1 MIKQYCVLR
10 YLGCNLGKTR
20 TRYAVLLD
28 EEYEEVL
35 ALLEPY
41 RSRTDDEL
49 DARLKEAGICVFG
62 GDLLQKLIDELSDPS
77 FFDHLCD
84 ELETL
89 LQEENN
95 AETFAQ
101 KVTFMKDNKLFFD
114 KQQITKLYNTAVE
127 RTNSFPQGKAKDIFT
142 AACKDLRDILQ
153 YVFKH

>member
-10 YLGCNLGKTR
+10 SFGCNLGETR

-35 ALLEPY
+35 ALLTPY
-41 RSRTDDEL
+41 RSCTDDEL
-49 DARLKEAGICVFG
+49 DAKLKKAGICVFG

-77 FFDHLCD
+77 FFDHLCN

-101 KVTFMKDNKLFFD
+101 KVTFMKDNKL
-114 KQQITKLYNTAVE
+114 YNAAIE
-127 RTNSFPQGKAKDIFT
+127 RTNSLPQGEAKDLFT
-142 AACKDLRDILQ
+142 TACKDLHDIL
-153 YVFKH
+153 

>member
-10 YLGCNLGKTR
+10 SFGCNLGETR

-35 ALLEPY
+35 ALLTPS

-49 DARLKEAGICVFG
+49 DAKLKKAGICVFG
-62 GDLLQKLIDELSDPS
+62 GDLFQKLIDELSDPS
-77 FFDHLCD
+77 FFDHLCN

-101 KVTFMKDNKLFFD
+101 KVTFMKDNKLFPD
-114 KQQITKLYNTAVE
+114 RQQINKLYNAAIE
-127 RTNSFPQGKAKDIFT
+127 RTNSLPQGEAKDLFT
-142 AACKDLRDILQ
+142 TACKDLHDIL
-153 YVFKH
+153 

>member
-10 YLGCNLGKTR
+10 SFGCNLGETR

-35 ALLEPY
+35 ALLTPY
-41 RSRTDDEL
+41 RSCTDDEL
-49 DARLKEAGICVFG
+49 DAKLKKAGICVFG

-77 FFDHLCD
+77 FFDHLCN

-101 KVTFMKDNKLFFD
+101 KVTFMKDNKLFPD
-114 KQQITKLYNTAVE
+114 RQQIKKLYNAAIE
-127 RTNSFPQGKAKDIFT
+127 RTNSLPQGEAKDLFT
-142 AACKDLRDILQ
+142 TACKDLHDIL
-153 YVFKH
+153 